1 MHTSH
6 PLLFTLNRLPQ
17 HGRVPKWYLWANVNY
32 ASVPKYGEHLTTKYA
47 FGPPLNSIS
56 HAIEED
62 APHRRDG
69 STPCLGD
76 TRTSLLLVV
85 VPHHE
90 AKGLKAHWPSIG
102 ARKGGPREGERI
114 ESQSSALAMTK
125 HVTRLPF
132 RQLPPPPPGKWGGAT
147 THDSGD
153 PWTLA
158 RLWVLGRLG
167 ALSSE
172 TFARRKSFS
181 PVHFSWR
188 TQPPRHIPEW
198 CA

>member
-1 MHTSH
+1 MGTANS
-6 PLLFTLNRLPQ
+6 TQ
-17 HGRVPKWYLWANVNY
+17 LWTIVNY
-32 ASVPKYGEHLTTKYA
+32 ATVPKCGEHLTTKYA
-47 FGPPLNSIS
+47 FTTAG
-56 HAIEED
+56 IEED

-76 TRTSLLLVV
+76 THTILLLVV
-85 VPHHE
+85 VPHNE

-132 RQLPPPPPGKWGGAT
+132 RQLLPPPPREVGGRQQSTIRWSMDTCSIMASWPSWG
-147 THDSGD
+147 S
-153 PWTLA
+153 L
-158 RLWVLGRLG
+158 LG
-167 ALSSE
+167 E
-172 TFARRKSFS
+172 FCPT
-181 PVHFSWR
+181 VHFSWR
-188 TQPPRHIPEW
+188 TQPPHRLPKW